1 MERAHVS
8 LSFTETIEKEIPP
21 ESLVISVG
29 LPGTWKTPVTQQVAE
44 MKSLK
49 ILRTDLVRLEVLKN
63 KDIFDNKVAS
73 NMDNRMKVY
82 NEMFRQAE
90 EASASGLLLDATFVK
105 QDLRKNAARIAHKKG
120 KPFIILE
127 MICSEQSSLRRIA
140 KRTKDNYESNAL
152 TRQAYLNNKKIFDPV
167 TLDTISNDFPGLK
180 ITHIQVDTEYDPPDQ
195 WTVLNVQKN
204 H

>member
-1 MERAHVS
+1 MS